1 MSDFLDLSD
10 VPAVSSAQLG
20 GVMNILVS
28 QGRAGVLFRGPDATD
43 RAEVEAAFW
52 QTHDGATADGVAT
65 LLRFWA
71 LVDLF
76 QNRRMAT
83 VFRNRGYAIL
93 AVAAQ
98 AASNM
103 RFNANW
109 GFNPQ
114 RFMWALDASMA
125 QRSDAVPAAARKS
138 SYTPL
143 SARGFQ
149 AAA

>member
-10 VPAVSSAQLG
+10 VPAVSSAQLAD
-20 GVMNILVS
+20 VLNILVS
-28 QGRAGVLFRGPDATD
+28 QGRAGVLFRGPDAAD

-52 QTHDGATADGVAT
+52 EIHDGSTAEGVAT

-71 LVDLF
+71 LVDVF
-76 QNRRMAT
+76 KNKRMVT
-83 VFRNRGYAIL
+83 VLRDRGYAIL
-93 AVAAQ
+93 SVAAK
-98 AASNM
+98 AASTM

-114 RFMWALDASMA
+114 RFIWALDASTT
-125 QRSDAVPAAARKS
+125 QRFDAVSIAARKTT
-138 SYTPL
+138 YAPL
-143 SARGFQ
+143 SARRFQ